1 MAKSK
6 RGYSLDTLRHSLAH
20 IMALALK
27 RIYGEVIYGV
37 GPTIENGFYYD
48 VEIKNKTLNKTLT
61 EKDLDK
67 IEQEM
72 RKIIEEKLPFKKI
85 YLSLKEAENLFKKLK
100 QNYKLELIKDLKK
113 YGTTKENEKE
123 NPPAGGKN
131 QKSKSK
137 IKKINK
143 VSIYEVGG
151 FVDLCRG
158 PHVKNTSELP
168 KSFKLTKVSGAY
180 WRGKEKNPMLQRI
193 TGVAFQTQK
202 ELKDYLDFIKEA
214 EERDHRYLGEKL
226 DLFHFDENLGP
237 GLVLWHPKGAMLKKI
252 IEEYALNEY
261 LKNGY
266 QLVSTPHIAQLKL
279 WKISGH
285 ADFYKES
292 MYPAM
297 HLKEINE
304 EENVDYEI
312 KPMNCPFHILIY
324 KNKIVSYKDLPLRYT
339 ELGTVYR
346 YEKSGVLHGLNRVRG
361 FTQDDAHIWCSLED
375 LPKEVEGALE
385 LALKILNKF
394 GFKDFEI
401 YVSTRPEKFIGQK
414 KIWDIATKSLT
425 QTLEKKKIKY
435 FIDKGGG
442 AFYGPKIDI
451 KIKDAIGRAW
461 QCTTIQVDFNLPQ
474 RFEMT
479 YINKNGKKEQ
489 PIMIHRALLGSLE
502 RFIGVLIEH
511 YKGEF
516 PLWLAPVQ
524 IMVLPILEENQ
535 SFAKKVLE
543 NLKEKGFRVEID
555 LRNETLSKRIREAEL
570 LKIPYLA
577 IVGKKEEKAGKI
589 AIRQRKIGDLGQ
601 MSIDQFEEKMR
612 KEL

>member
-1 MAKSK
+1 MAKNKNGS
-6 RGYSLDTLRHSLAH
+6 SLDTLRHSLAH

-61 EKDLDK
+61 EKDLEK

-72 RKIIEEKLPFKKI
+72 RKIIEEKLPFKKK
-85 YLSLKEAENLFKKLK
+85 YLSLKEAETLFKKLK
-100 QNYKLELIKDLKK
+100 QNYKLELIKDLRK
-113 YGTTKENEKE
+113 YGTTVENEKE
-123 NPPAGGKN
+123 NIKN
-131 QKSKSK
+131 KKSN
-137 IKKINK
+137 KINK
-143 VSIYEVGG
+143 VSIYEVGE

-168 KSFKLTKVSGAY
+168 LSFKLTKVSGAY
-180 WRGKEKNPMLQRI
+180 WRGKEENPMLQRI

-202 ELKDYLDFIKEA
+202 ELKDYLNLIKEA

-266 QLVSTPHIAQLKL
+266 ELVNTPHIAQLKL

-304 EENVDYEI
+304 EENIDYEI

-361 FTQDDAHIWCSLED
+361 FTQDDAHIWCSIKD
-375 LPKEVEGALE
+375 LPKEIEGALE

-401 YVSTRPEKFIGQK
+401 DVSTRPEKFIGQK
-414 KIWDIATKSLT
+414 KVWDIATKSLT

-435 FIDKGGG
+435 FIDRGGG

-479 YINKNGKKEQ
+479 YIDKNGRKEQ

-502 RFIGVLIEH
+502 RFIGILIEH

-524 IMVLPILEENQ
+524 VMVLPILEENQ
-535 SFAKKVLE
+535 QFGKKVLE
-543 NLKEKGFRVEID
+543 NLKEKGFRTEID

-577 IVGKKEEKAGKI
+577 IIGKKEEKAKKI

-601 MSIDQFEEKMR
+601 MPIEKFEEKMR

>member
-1 MAKSK
+1 MAKNKNGS
-6 RGYSLDTLRHSLAH
+6 SLDTLRHSLAH

-48 VEIKNKTLNKTLT
+48 VEIKNKTLNKTLA
-61 EKDLDK
+61 EKDLEK

-72 RKIIEEKLPFKKI
+72 RKIIEEKLPFKKK
-85 YLSLKEAENLFKKLK
+85 YLSLKEAETLFKKLK
-100 QNYKLELIKDLKK
+100 QNYKLELIKDLRK
-113 YGTTKENEKE
+113 YGTTVENEKE
-123 NPPAGGKN
+123 KIKN
-131 QKSKSK
+131 KKS
-137 IKKINK
+137 KKINK
-143 VSIYEVGG
+143 VSIYEVGE

-168 KSFKLTKVSGAY
+168 LSFKLTKVSGAY
-180 WRGKEKNPMLQRI
+180 WRGKEENPMLQRI

-202 ELKDYLDFIKEA
+202 ELKDYLNFIKEA

-266 QLVSTPHIAQLKL
+266 ELVNTPHIAQLKL

-304 EENVDYEI
+304 EENIDYEI

-361 FTQDDAHIWCSLED
+361 FTQDDAHIWCSIKD
-375 LPKEVEGALE
+375 LPKEIEGALE

-401 YVSTRPEKFIGQK
+401 DVSTRPEKFIGQK
-414 KIWDIATKSLT
+414 KVWDIATKSLT

-435 FIDKGGG
+435 FIDRGGG

-479 YINKNGKKEQ
+479 YIDKNGRKEQ

-502 RFIGVLIEH
+502 RFIGILIEH

-524 IMVLPILEENQ
+524 VMVLPILEENQ
-535 SFAKKVLE
+535 QFGKKVLE
-543 NLKEKGFRVEID
+543 NLKEKGFRTEID

-577 IVGKKEEKAGKI
+577 IIGKKEEKAKKI

-601 MSIDQFEEKMR
+601 MPIEKFEEKMR

>member
-1 MAKSK
+1 MAKNKNGS
-6 RGYSLDTLRHSLAH
+6 SLDTLRHSLAH

-48 VEIKNKTLNKTLT
+48 VEIKNKTLNKTLA
-61 EKDLDK
+61 EKDLEK

-72 RKIIEEKLPFKKI
+72 KKIIEEKLPFKKK
-85 YLSLKEAENLFKKLK
+85 YLSLKEAETLFKKLK

-113 YGTTKENEKE
+113 YGTTVENEKE
-123 NPPAGGKN
+123 KIKN
-131 QKSKSK
+131 KKS
-137 IKKINK
+137 KKINK
-143 VSIYEVGG
+143 VSIYEVGE

-168 KSFKLTKVSGAY
+168 LSFKLTKVSGAY
-180 WRGKEKNPMLQRI
+180 WRGKEGNPMLQRI

-202 ELKDYLDFIKEA
+202 ELKDYLNFIKEA

-266 QLVSTPHIAQLKL
+266 ELVNTPHIAQLKL

-304 EENVDYEI
+304 EENIDYEI

-361 FTQDDAHIWCSLED
+361 FTQDDAHIWCSIKD
-375 LPKEVEGALE
+375 LPKEIEGALE

-401 YVSTRPEKFIGQK
+401 DVSTRPEKFIGQK
-414 KIWDIATKSLT
+414 KVWDIATKSLT

-435 FIDKGGG
+435 FIDRGGG

-479 YINKNGKKEQ
+479 YIDKNGRKEQ

-502 RFIGVLIEH
+502 RFIGILIEH

-524 IMVLPILEENQ
+524 VMVLPILEENQ
-535 SFAKKVLE
+535 QFGKKVLE
-543 NLKEKGFRVEID
+543 NLKEKGFRTEID

-570 LKIPYLA
+570 LKIPYLV
-577 IVGKKEEKAGKI
+577 IIGKKEEKAKKI

-601 MSIDQFEEKMR
+601 MPIEKFEEKMR

>member
-1 MAKSK
+1 MAKNKNGS
-6 RGYSLDTLRHSLAH
+6 SLDTLRHSLAH

-61 EKDLDK
+61 EKDLEK

-72 RKIIEEKLPFKKI
+72 RKIIEEKLPFKKK
-85 YLSLKEAENLFKKLK
+85 YLSLKEAETLFKKLK
-100 QNYKLELIKDLKK
+100 QNYKLELIKDLRK
-113 YGTTKENEKE
+113 YGTTVENEKE
-123 NPPAGGKN
+123 NIKN
-131 QKSKSK
+131 KKSN
-137 IKKINK
+137 KINK
-143 VSIYEVGG
+143 VSIYEVGE

-168 KSFKLTKVSGAY
+168 LSFKLTKVSGAY
-180 WRGKEKNPMLQRI
+180 WRGKEENPMLQRI

-202 ELKDYLDFIKEA
+202 ELKDYLNFIKEA

-252 IEEYALNEY
+252 IEEYVLNEY

-266 QLVSTPHIAQLKL
+266 ELVNTPHIAQLKL

-304 EENVDYEI
+304 EENIDYEI

-361 FTQDDAHIWCSLED
+361 FTQDDAHIWCSIKD
-375 LPKEVEGALE
+375 LPKEIEGALE

-401 YVSTRPEKFIGQK
+401 DVSTRPEKFIGQK
-414 KIWDIATKSLT
+414 KVWDIATKSLT

-435 FIDKGGG
+435 FIDRGGG

-479 YINKNGKKEQ
+479 YIDKNGRKEQ

-502 RFIGVLIEH
+502 RFIGILIEH

-524 IMVLPILEENQ
+524 VMVLPILEENQ
-535 SFAKKVLE
+535 QFGKKVLE
-543 NLKEKGFRVEID
+543 NLKEKGFRTEID

-577 IVGKKEEKAGKI
+577 IIGKKEEKAKKI

-601 MSIDQFEEKMR
+601 MPIEKFEEKMR

>member
-1 MAKSK
+1 MAKNKNGS
-6 RGYSLDTLRHSLAH
+6 SLDTLRHSLAH

-61 EKDLDK
+61 EKDLEK

-72 RKIIEEKLPFKKI
+72 RKIIEEKLPFKKK
-85 YLSLKEAENLFKKLK
+85 YLSLKEAETLFKKLK
-100 QNYKLELIKDLKK
+100 QNYKLELIKDLRK
-113 YGTTKENEKE
+113 YGTTVENEKE
-123 NPPAGGKN
+123 NIKN
-131 QKSKSK
+131 KKSN
-137 IKKINK
+137 KINK
-143 VSIYEVGG
+143 VSIYEVGE

-168 KSFKLTKVSGAY
+168 LSFKLTKVSGAY
-180 WRGKEKNPMLQRI
+180 WRGKEENPMLQRI

-202 ELKDYLDFIKEA
+202 ELKDYLNFIKEA

-266 QLVSTPHIAQLKL
+266 ELVNTPHIAQLKL

-304 EENVDYEI
+304 EENIDYEI

-361 FTQDDAHIWCSLED
+361 FTQDDAHIWCSIKD
-375 LPKEVEGALE
+375 LPKEIEGALE

-401 YVSTRPEKFIGQK
+401 DVSTRPEKFIGQK
-414 KIWDIATKSLT
+414 KVWDIATKSLT

-435 FIDKGGG
+435 FIDRGGG

-479 YINKNGKKEQ
+479 YIDKNGRKEQ

-502 RFIGVLIEH
+502 RFIGILIEH

-524 IMVLPILEENQ
+524 VMVLPILEENQ
-535 SFAKKVLE
+535 QFGKKVLE
-543 NLKEKGFRVEID
+543 NLKEKGFRTEID

-577 IVGKKEEKAGKI
+577 IIGKKEEKAKKI
-589 AIRQRKIGDLGQ
+589 AIRQRKFGDLGQ
-601 MSIDQFEEKMR
+601 MSIEEFEEKMR

>member
-1 MAKSK
+1 MANKKNGS
-6 RGYSLDTLRHSLAH
+6 SLDTLRHSLAH

-48 VEIKNKTLNKTLT
+48 VEIKNKTLNKTLA
-61 EKDLDK
+61 EKDLEK

-72 RKIIEEKLPFKKI
+72 RKIIEEKLPFKKK
-85 YLSLKEAENLFKKLK
+85 YLSLKEAETLFKKLK
-100 QNYKLELIKDLKK
+100 QNYKLELIKDLRK
-113 YGTTKENEKE
+113 YGTTVENEKE
-123 NPPAGGKN
+123 KIKN
-131 QKSKSK
+131 KKS
-137 IKKINK
+137 KKINK
-143 VSIYEVGG
+143 VSIYEVGE

-168 KSFKLTKVSGAY
+168 LIFKLTKVSGAY
-180 WRGKEKNPMLQRI
+180 WRGKEENPMLQRI

-202 ELKDYLDFIKEA
+202 ELKDYLNFIKEA

-266 QLVSTPHIAQLKL
+266 ELVNTPHIAQLKL

-304 EENVDYEI
+304 EENIDYEI

-361 FTQDDAHIWCSLED
+361 FTQDDAHIWCSIKD
-375 LPKEVEGALE
+375 LPKEIEGALE

-401 YVSTRPEKFIGQK
+401 DVSTRPEKFIGQK
-414 KIWDIATKSLT
+414 KVWDIATKSLT

-435 FIDKGGG
+435 FIDRGGG

-479 YINKNGKKEQ
+479 YIDKNGRKEQ

-502 RFIGVLIEH
+502 RFIGILIEH

-524 IMVLPILEENQ
+524 VMVLPILEENQ
-535 SFAKKVLE
+535 QSGKKVLE
-543 NLKEKGFRVEID
+543 NLKEKGFRTEID

-577 IVGKKEEKAGKI
+577 IIGKKEEKAKKI

-601 MSIDQFEEKMR
+601 MPIEKFEEKMR

>member
-1 MAKSK
+1 MAKNKNGS
-6 RGYSLDTLRHSLAH
+6 SLDTLRHSLAH

-48 VEIKNKTLNKTLT
+48 VEIKNKTLNKTLA
-61 EKDLDK
+61 EKDLEK

-72 RKIIEEKLPFKKI
+72 RKIIEEKLPFKKK
-85 YLSLKEAENLFKKLK
+85 YLSLKEAETLFKKLK
-100 QNYKLELIKDLKK
+100 QNYKLELIKDLRK
-113 YGTTKENEKE
+113 YGTTVENEKE
-123 NPPAGGKN
+123 KIKN
-131 QKSKSK
+131 KKS
-137 IKKINK
+137 KKINK
-143 VSIYEVGG
+143 VSIYEVGE

-168 KSFKLTKVSGAY
+168 LSFKLTKVSGAY
-180 WRGKEKNPMLQRI
+180 WRGKEENPMLQRI

-202 ELKDYLDFIKEA
+202 ELKDYLNFIKEA

-266 QLVSTPHIAQLKL
+266 ELVNTPHIAQLKL

-304 EENVDYEI
+304 EENIDYEI

-361 FTQDDAHIWCSLED
+361 FTQDDAHIWCSIKD
-375 LPKEVEGALE
+375 LPKEIEGALE

-451 KIKDAIGRAW
+451 KIKDAIGRPW

-479 YINKNGKKEQ
+479 YINKKGKKEQ

-502 RFIGVLIEH
+502 RFIGILIEH

-524 IMVLPILEENQ
+524 VMVLPILEENQ
-535 SFAKKVLE
+535 QFGKKVLE
-543 NLKEKGFRVEID
+543 NLKEKGFRTEID

-577 IVGKKEEKAGKI
+577 IIGKKEEEAKKI
-589 AIRQRKIGDLGQ
+589 AIRQRKFGDLGQ
-601 MSIDQFEEKMR
+601 MSIEEFEEKMR
-612 KEL
+612 REL

>member
-1 MAKSK
+1 MAKNKNGS
-6 RGYSLDTLRHSLAH
+6 SLDTLRHSLAH

-61 EKDLDK
+61 EKDLEK

-72 RKIIEEKLPFKKI
+72 RKIIEEKLPFKKK
-85 YLSLKEAENLFKKLK
+85 YLSLKEAETLFKKLK
-100 QNYKLELIKDLKK
+100 QNYKLELIKDLRK
-113 YGTTKENEKE
+113 YGTTVENEKE
-123 NPPAGGKN
+123 NIKN
-131 QKSKSK
+131 KKSN
-137 IKKINK
+137 KINK
-143 VSIYEVGG
+143 VSIYEVGE

-168 KSFKLTKVSGAY
+168 LSFKLTKVSGAY
-180 WRGKEKNPMLQRI
+180 WRGKEENPMLQRI

-202 ELKDYLDFIKEA
+202 ELKDYLNFIKEA

-266 QLVSTPHIAQLKL
+266 ELVNTPHIAQLKL

-304 EENVDYEI
+304 EENIDYEI

-361 FTQDDAHIWCSLED
+361 FTQDDAHIWCSIKD
-375 LPKEVEGALE
+375 LPKEIEGALE

-401 YVSTRPEKFIGQK
+401 DVSTRPEKFIGQK
-414 KIWDIATKSLT
+414 KVWDIATKSLT

-435 FIDKGGG
+435 FIDRGGG

-479 YINKNGKKEQ
+479 YIDKNGRKEQ

-502 RFIGVLIEH
+502 RFIGILIEH

-524 IMVLPILEENQ
+524 VMVLPILEENQ
-535 SFAKKVLE
+535 QFGKKVLE
-543 NLKEKGFRVEID
+543 NLKEKGFRTEID

-577 IVGKKEEKAGKI
+577 IIGKKEEKAKKI

-601 MSIDQFEEKMR
+601 MPIEKFEEKMR

>member
-1 MAKSK
+1 MAKNKNGS
-6 RGYSLDTLRHSLAH
+6 SLDTLRHSLAH

-48 VEIKNKTLNKTLT
+48 VEIKNKTLNKTLA
-61 EKDLDK
+61 EKDLEK

-72 RKIIEEKLPFKKI
+72 RKIIEEKLPFKKK
-85 YLSLKEAENLFKKLK
+85 YLSLKEAETLFKKLK
-100 QNYKLELIKDLKK
+100 QNYKLELIKDLRK
-113 YGTTKENEKE
+113 YGTTVENEKE
-123 NPPAGGKN
+123 NIKN
-131 QKSKSK
+131 KKSN
-137 IKKINK
+137 KINK
-143 VSIYEVGG
+143 VSIYEVGE

-168 KSFKLTKVSGAY
+168 LSFKLTKVSGAY
-180 WRGKEKNPMLQRI
+180 WRGKEENPMLQRI

-202 ELKDYLDFIKEA
+202 ELKDYLNFIKEA

-266 QLVSTPHIAQLKL
+266 ELVNTPHIAQLKL

-304 EENVDYEI
+304 EENIDYEI

-361 FTQDDAHIWCSLED
+361 FTQDDAHIWCSIKD
-375 LPKEVEGALE
+375 LPKEIEGALE

-401 YVSTRPEKFIGQK
+401 DVSTRPEKFIGQK
-414 KIWDIATKSLT
+414 KVWDIATKSLT

-435 FIDKGGG
+435 FIDRGGG

-479 YINKNGKKEQ
+479 YIDKNGRKEQ

-502 RFIGVLIEH
+502 RFIGILIEH

-524 IMVLPILEENQ
+524 VMVLPILEENQ
-535 SFAKKVLE
+535 QFGKKVLE
-543 NLKEKGFRVEID
+543 NLKEKGFRTEID

-577 IVGKKEEKAGKI
+577 IIGKKEEKAKKI

-601 MSIDQFEEKMR
+601 MPIEKFEEKMR

>member
-1 MAKSK
+1 MAKNKNGS
-6 RGYSLDTLRHSLAH
+6 SLDTLRHSLAH

-48 VEIKNKTLNKTLT
+48 VEIKNKTLNKTLA
-61 EKDLDK
+61 EKDLEK

-72 RKIIEEKLPFKKI
+72 RKIIEEKLPFKKK
-85 YLSLKEAENLFKKLK
+85 YLSLKEAETLFKKLK

-113 YGTTKENEKE
+113 YGTTVENEKE
-123 NPPAGGKN
+123 KIKN
-131 QKSKSK
+131 KKS
-137 IKKINK
+137 KKINK
-143 VSIYEVGG
+143 VSIYEVGE

-168 KSFKLTKVSGAY
+168 LSFKLTKVSGAY
-180 WRGKEKNPMLQRI
+180 WRGKEENPMLQRI

-202 ELKDYLDFIKEA
+202 ELKDYLNFIKEA

-266 QLVSTPHIAQLKL
+266 ELVNTPHIAQLKL

-304 EENVDYEI
+304 EENIDYEI

-361 FTQDDAHIWCSLED
+361 FTQDDAHIWCSIKD
-375 LPKEVEGALE
+375 LPKEIEGALE

-414 KIWDIATKSLT
+414 KVWDIATKSLT

-435 FIDKGGG
+435 FIDRGGG

-479 YINKNGKKEQ
+479 YIDKNGRKEQ

-502 RFIGVLIEH
+502 RFIGILIEH

-524 IMVLPILEENQ
+524 VMVLPILEENQ
-535 SFAKKVLE
+535 QFGKKVLE
-543 NLKEKGFRVEID
+543 NLKEKGFRTEID

-570 LKIPYLA
+570 LKIPYLV
-577 IVGKKEEKAGKI
+577 IIGKKEEKAKKI

-601 MSIDQFEEKMR
+601 MPIEKFEEKMR

>member
-1 MAKSK
+1 MAKNKNGS
-6 RGYSLDTLRHSLAH
+6 SLDTLRHSLAH

-48 VEIKNKTLNKTLT
+48 VEIKNKTLNKTLA
-61 EKDLDK
+61 EKDLEK

-72 RKIIEEKLPFKKI
+72 RKIIEEKLPFKKK
-85 YLSLKEAENLFKKLK
+85 YLSLKEAETLFKKLK
-100 QNYKLELIKDLKK
+100 QNYKLELIKDLRK
-113 YGTTKENEKE
+113 YGTTVENEKE
-123 NPPAGGKN
+123 KIKN
-131 QKSKSK
+131 KKS
-137 IKKINK
+137 KKINK
-143 VSIYEVGG
+143 VSIYEVGE

-168 KSFKLTKVSGAY
+168 LSFKLTKVSGAY
-180 WRGKEKNPMLQRI
+180 WRGKEENPMLQRI

-202 ELKDYLDFIKEA
+202 ELKDYLNFIKEA

-252 IEEYALNEY
+252 IEEYVLNEY

-266 QLVSTPHIAQLKL
+266 ELVNTPHIAQLKL

-304 EENVDYEI
+304 EENIDYEI

-361 FTQDDAHIWCSLED
+361 FTQDDAHIWCSIKD
-375 LPKEVEGALE
+375 LPKEIEGALE

-401 YVSTRPEKFIGQK
+401 DVSTRPEKFIGQK
-414 KIWDIATKSLT
+414 KVWDIATKSLT

-435 FIDKGGG
+435 FIDRGGG

-479 YINKNGKKEQ
+479 YIDKNGRKEQ

-502 RFIGVLIEH
+502 RFIGILIEH

-524 IMVLPILEENQ
+524 VMVLPILEENQ
-535 SFAKKVLE
+535 QFGKKVLE
-543 NLKEKGFRVEID
+543 NLKEKGFRTEID

-577 IVGKKEEKAGKI
+577 IIGKKEEKAKKI

-601 MSIDQFEEKMR
+601 MPIEKFEEKMR

>member
-1 MAKSK
+1 MAKNKNGS
-6 RGYSLDTLRHSLAH
+6 SLDTLRHSLAH

-61 EKDLDK
+61 EKDLEK

-72 RKIIEEKLPFKKI
+72 RKIIEEKLPFKKK
-85 YLSLKEAENLFKKLK
+85 YLSLKEAETLFKKLK
-100 QNYKLELIKDLKK
+100 QNYKLELIKDLRK
-113 YGTTKENEKE
+113 YGTTVENEKE
-123 NPPAGGKN
+123 KIKN
-131 QKSKSK
+131 KKS
-137 IKKINK
+137 KKINK
-143 VSIYEVGG
+143 VSIYEVGE

-168 KSFKLTKVSGAY
+168 LSFKLTKVSGAY
-180 WRGKEKNPMLQRI
+180 WRGKEENPMLQRI

-202 ELKDYLDFIKEA
+202 ELKDYLNFIKEA

-266 QLVSTPHIAQLKL
+266 ELVNTPHIAQLKL

-304 EENVDYEI
+304 EENIDYEI

-361 FTQDDAHIWCSLED
+361 FTQDDAHIWCSIKD
-375 LPKEVEGALE
+375 LPKEIEGALE

-401 YVSTRPEKFIGQK
+401 DVSTRPEKFIGQK
-414 KIWDIATKSLT
+414 KVWDIATKSLT

-435 FIDKGGG
+435 FIDRGGG

-479 YINKNGKKEQ
+479 YIDKNGRKEQ

-502 RFIGVLIEH
+502 RFIGILIEH

-524 IMVLPILEENQ
+524 VMVLPILEENQ
-535 SFAKKVLE
+535 QSGKKVLE
-543 NLKEKGFRVEID
+543 NLKEKGFRTEID

-577 IVGKKEEKAGKI
+577 IIGKKEEKAKKI

-601 MSIDQFEEKMR
+601 MPIEKFEEKMR